1 MAAKSKE
8 PEVGQEIETRCTK
21 CKAEMIHAI
30 TVLKAGKI
38 KKVMCKGCL
47 TTHVYKDPKAAKA
60 KGPGRP
66 KKVGTGTVRR
76 SRKYDW
82 PTLVAEVE
90 DSAIT
95 DYDFSQPFEEQQAI
109 RHKKFGVG
117 VITKV
122 IDYGKIEVVFQD
134 DKKVLAQN
142 WTEF

>member
-8 PEVGQEIETRCTK
+8 PEVGQEIETMCTK
-21 CKAEMIHAI
+21 CKVDMIHVI
-30 TVLKAGKI
+30 TVLKASKI
-38 KKVMCKGCL
+38 RKVMCKGCL

-60 KGPGRP
+60 GPGRP

-90 DSAIT
+90 DSDIT
-95 DYDFSQPFEEQQAI
+95 DYDFSQPFAEQQAI

-134 DKKVLAQN
+134 EKKVLAQN